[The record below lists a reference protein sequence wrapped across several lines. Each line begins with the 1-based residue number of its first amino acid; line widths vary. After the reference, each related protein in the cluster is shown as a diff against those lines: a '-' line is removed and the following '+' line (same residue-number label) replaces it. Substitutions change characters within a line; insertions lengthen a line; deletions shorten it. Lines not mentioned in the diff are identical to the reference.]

1 METYKLEDYL
11 HEYVVKTYNLSDF
24 GEYTTNGFG
33 IDVRYISRGLVYAY
47 NYNKDEIA
55 IQQIP
60 GLTQKIKSEF
70 VSKFG
75 LKFIHTLRESRN
87 YDYPGLYPYYS
98 IYKIVNRKQLL
109 KGLKDTGF
117 SIDEEISSKRKYNLP
132 KYITWDIRNTVLN
145 NTVWFNVVLKKN
157 GKNTS
162 TKTKTVK
169 AGMEAVAQNRLS
181 EGIWT
186 KTQADEYMAT
196 YNSDFELGWTVELAK
211 QTAKLGPREHKNN
224 VNTKNITSE
233 VNTNANVNRKR
244 KYDLPKWVS
253 FDRAESRNREKVS
266 FQVSIKDKNGKRQ
279 KTYKYSVKDA
289 VLWIFY
295 KMVNETKQWTLE
307 EGRDYLNTY
316 KPEMDMVK
324 YEISQDPKS
333 PSVIAYNKQRNIKK
347 LNEMMK
353 SNQYTL
359 TEINEFARV
368 NGIAINF
375 N

>member
-1 METYKLEDYL
+1 MKTYKLENYL
-11 HEYVVKTYNLSDF
+11 HEYVAKTYNLSDF
-24 GEYTTNGFG
+24 SEYTTNGFG
-33 IDVRYISRGLVYAY
+33 INVKYISRGLRYAY
-47 NYNKDEIA
+47 NYDKDEIA

-75 LKFIHTLRESRN
+75 LKFVHALRESRN
-87 YDYPGLYPYYS
+87 CDYAGLYPYYS

-109 KGLKDTGF
+109 KGLKDAGF

-132 KYITWDIRNTVLN
+132 KYITWDIRNTVLS
-145 NTVWFNVVLKKN
+145 NTIWFNVVLKKN

-233 VNTNANVNRKR
+233 ANTNTNVNHKR

-289 VLWIFY
+289 VLWIFD

-368 NGIAINF
+368 NGITINF

>member
-87 YDYPGLYPYYS
+87 YDYPSLYPYYS

-109 KGLKDTGF
+109 KGLKDAGF

-233 VNTNANVNRKR
+233 VNTNTNVNRKR

-289 VLWIFY
+289 VLWIFD

-316 KPEMDMVK
+316 KPEMDMAK

-353 SNQYTL
+353 SNKYTL

-368 NGIAINF
+368 NGITINF

>member
-75 LKFIHTLRESRN
+75 LKFVHTLRESRN
-87 YDYPGLYPYYS
+87 CDYAGLYPYYS

-109 KGLKDTGF
+109 KGLKDAGF

-233 VNTNANVNRKR
+233 VNTNTNVNRKR

-289 VLWIFY
+289 VLWIFD

-368 NGIAINF
+368 NGITINF

>member
-11 HEYVVKTYNLSDF
+11 QEYVAKTYNLSDF

-33 IDVRYISRGLVYAY
+33 IDVKYISRGLVYAY

-109 KGLKDTGF
+109 KGLKDAGF

-145 NTVWFNVVLKKN
+145 NTIWFNVVLKKN

-196 YNSDFELGWTVELAK
+196 YNSNFELGWTVELAK

-224 VNTKNITSE
+224 INTKNITPE
-233 VNTNANVNRKR
+233 VNINTNNKRKR
-244 KYDLPKWVS
+244 IYNLPKYICY
-253 FDRAESRNREKVS
+253 DKAESRNRERNV
-266 FQVSIKDKNGKRQ
+266 FQTQLKINGKLIKNNLYTVKEAVIYVVSKMLEHTDIWSLEKIADYL
-279 KTYKYSVKDA
+279 KTY
-289 VLWIFY
+289 
-295 KMVNETKQWTLE
+295 N
-307 EGRDYLNTY
+307 
-316 KPEMDMVK
+316 PEM
-324 YEISQDPKS
+324 ENGNFIPSNTPKS
-333 PSVIAYNKQRNIKK
+333 PSWRKREKKKNIQTIKDQISSK
-347 LNEMMK
+347 L
-353 SNQYTL
+353 S
-359 TEINEFARV
+359 EILKFAKDNDINIDV
-368 NGIAINF
+368 NVS
-375 N
+375 

>member
-1 METYKLEDYL
+1 MKTYKLENYL
-11 HEYVVKTYNLSDF
+11 HEYVAKTYNLSDF
-24 GEYTTNGFG
+24 SECTTNGFG
-33 IDVRYISRGLVYAY
+33 INVKYISRGLRYAY
-47 NYNKDEIA
+47 NYDKDEIA

-75 LKFIHTLRESRN
+75 LKFVHALRESRN
-87 YDYPGLYPYYS
+87 CDYAGLYPYYS

-109 KGLKDTGF
+109 KGLKDAGF

-132 KYITWDIRNTVLN
+132 KYITWDIRNTVLS
-145 NTVWFNVVLKKN
+145 NTIWFNVVLKKN

-186 KTQADEYMAT
+186 NTQADEYMAT

-224 VNTKNITSE
+224 VNTKNITPE
-233 VNTNANVNRKR
+233 VNTNTNTTHKR

-289 VLWIFY
+289 VLWIFD

-353 SNQYTL
+353 SNKYTL

-368 NGIAINF
+368 NGITINF

>member
-1 METYKLEDYL
+1 MKTYKLENYL
-11 HEYVVKTYNLSDF
+11 HEYVAKTYNLSDF
-24 GEYTTNGFG
+24 SEYTTNGFG
-33 IDVRYISRGLVYAY
+33 INVKYISRGLRYAY
-47 NYNKDEIA
+47 NFNKDEIA

-75 LKFIHTLRESRN
+75 LKFVHTLRESRN
-87 YDYPGLYPYYS
+87 CDYAGLYPYYS

-109 KGLKDTGF
+109 KGLKDAGF

-132 KYITWDIRNTVLN
+132 KYITWDIRNTALN
-145 NTVWFNVVLKKN
+145 NTIWFNVVLKKN

-186 KTQADEYMAT
+186 NTQADEYMAT

-224 VNTKNITSE
+224 ANTKNITPE
-233 VNTNANVNRKR
+233 TNIDVNTTCKR

-266 FQVSIKDKNGKRQ
+266 FQVYIKDKNGKRQ

-289 VLWIFY
+289 VLWIFD

-316 KPEMDMVK
+316 KPEMDMAK

-368 NGIAINF
+368 NGITINF

>member
-109 KGLKDTGF
+109 KGLKDAGF
-117 SIDEEISSKRKYNLP
+117 SIDEAISSKRKYNLP

-224 VNTKNITSE
+224 ANTKNITPE
-233 VNTNANVNRKR
+233 TNIDVNTTRKR

-289 VLWIFY
+289 VLWIFD

-368 NGIAINF
+368 NGITINF